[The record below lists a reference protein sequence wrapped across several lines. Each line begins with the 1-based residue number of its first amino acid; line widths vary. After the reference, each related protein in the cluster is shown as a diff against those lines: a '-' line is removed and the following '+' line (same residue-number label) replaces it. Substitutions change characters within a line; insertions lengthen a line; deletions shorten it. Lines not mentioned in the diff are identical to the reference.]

1 MKYLLMK
8 KHIQKYQ
15 CTLQF
20 ILPNI
25 QIVLLQLLEMKIHE
39 LKSFATRRR
48 QFSNLNEWN
57 LCKT

>member
-1 MKYLLMK
+1 MKM
-8 KHIQKYQ
+8 HIQKYQ
-15 CTLQF
+15 FTLQF

-25 QIVLLQLLEMKIHE
+25 QIVLLQLIEMKIHE

-57 LCKT
+57 LCQT

>member
-1 MKYLLMK
+1 MFVDENAHSKISIY
-8 KHIQKYQ
+8 
-15 CTLQF
+15 

-25 QIVLLQLLEMKIHE
+25 QIVLLQLIEMKIHE

-57 LCKT
+57 LCQT